1 MNLSYKDVRRQ
12 SAPKD
17 GIWVIRIRAG
27 PGGAVKKET
36 NNECRGLFN

>member
-17 GIWVIRIRAG
+17 GIWVIRVRA
-27 PGGAVKKET
+27 GAVKKET